1 MRSTLGVTGDF
12 KVPAAFVAP
21 FRELNSFLL
30 VSHVGLDGD
39 HLGSMLALQQA
50 LRKLGKEVVA
60 YQPEPVPPS
69 LSSVLFGLEDTVQ
82 ELPQQQFDAVVA
94 LECPHLGRM
103 PKGFDPRQYGK
114 VVLNFDHHQDNENY
128 GDQNWVLPQV
138 AALGEMTYELI
149 RELGVPLDSSMATAL
164 YVAILT
170 DTGSF
175 QYSRVTPAT
184 HQRLAGMLEA
194 GVATDEVS
202 RSVYRNSRSQVLKL
216 LGRVLN
222 DMSVDQ
228 RNGHAVAWAEISQQY
243 LNDYQVQPEEIQFF
257 VDELD
262 RVDSADVVLL
272 VREVPGGKVKAS
284 IRSRQHPINQVAAIF
299 GGGGHARA
307 AGCVAEGSLSQIR
320 SALVEAVHSELVK
333 HK

>member
-1 MRSTLGVTGDF
+1 VTGDF
-12 KVPAAFVAP
+12 KVPEAFVAP
-21 FRELNSFLL
+21 FRELHSFLL

-50 LRKLGKEVVA
+50 LRKLGKEVCA
-60 YQPEPVPPS
+60 FQPEAVPSS
-69 LSSVLFGLEDTVQ
+69 LSSILYGLDQTAKTV
-82 ELPQQQFDAVVA
+82 PADRKFDAVVA
-94 LECPHLGRM
+94 LECPTTSRM
-103 PKGFDPRQYGK
+103 PKDFDLRGLAP
-114 VVLNFDHHQDNENY
+114 VILNYDHHQDNAQY
-128 GDQNWVLPQV
+128 GDYNWVLPEV

-149 RELGVPLDSSMATAL
+149 RELGVELDASMATAL

-184 HQRLAGMLEA
+184 HRRLAGLLEA

-202 RSVYRNSRSQVLKL
+202 RSVYRNSRTGVLKL
-216 LGRVLN
+216 LGRMLN
-222 DMSVDQ
+222 DLSVDQ
-228 RNGHAVAWAEISQQY
+228 RDGVSVAWAELPEKYMS
-243 LNDYQVQPEEIQFF
+243 DYQVRPEEIQFF

-262 RVDSADVVLL
+262 RVDEADVVVL

-307 AGCVAEGSLSQIR
+307 AGCVAEGSLSQVR